1 MLGAVVRE
9 HREPVPEG
17 GGLLWGPETQPHL
30 GIATSPTAEVPR
42 GCSASMQGAEAGV
55 GCVGSRPQGS
65 GSWQCLLVLQSLGC
79 TVPVDALQ
87 RGQSLVLACAG
98 TGHV

>member
-9 HREPVPEG
+9 HTEPVPDG
-17 GGLLWGPETQPHL
+17 GGLSGGPETKPHL
-30 GIATSPTAEVPR
+30 GIATSPTAGVPR
-42 GCSASMQGAEAGV
+42 GFSASMQGAEAGL
-55 GCVGSRPQGS
+55 GCVGTRPQGS
-65 GSWQCLLVLQSLGC
+65 WSCLCLLVLQSLGC
-79 TVPVDALQ
+79 SAPEDALE